1 LVHILQQF
9 VTKIAKCLYP
19 HNPEL
24 LITKMFEARPAN
36 ELGRLQDRYNKLIE
50 FISQAN
56 ANSKKKSNVRRITRA
71 ILTNSLTHKELASMK
86 FSGKF
91 GHICALHSGT
101 NFKAA
106 FNDAKLMVTGKDVVK
121 VVHRRAKFTPEQAND
136 LVKFILGGS
145 AVNMLSWGYR
155 KMKLAVNEVV
165 ELPALVR
172 LADIQMLYQ
181 SYKQCINPLG
191 RSTFFKVMKSA
202 TKGSNKI
209 VTAIDYCSGILL
221 SEPMGVVQDIIQ
233 YFYPNS
239 RDE

>member
-1 LVHILQQF
+1 MCGLFSARKMSSDDGSEEAALTFVNKIFEENDARRLCSLFKFSPKDLQGLPSKKLRCQGMAADHQRFPGLVKIFRHF
-9 VTKIAKCLYP
+9 MTKIANFLFP

-24 LITKMFEARPAN
+24 LINTLFDDHTN

-136 LVKFILGGS
+136 LVKFI
-145 AVNMLSWGYR
+145 
-155 KMKLAVNEVV
+155 
-165 ELPALVR
+165 
-172 LADIQMLYQ
+172 
-181 SYKQCINPLG
+181 
-191 RSTFFKVMKSA
+191 
-202 TKGSNKI
+202 
-209 VTAIDYCSGILL
+209 
-221 SEPMGVVQDIIQ
+221 
-233 YFYPNS
+233 
-239 RDE
+239 